1 MQQIGTT
8 TVKRTTAKARRYVY
22 PYIPLPPQ
30 YGSLVGSQVDVWQSE
45 DNELTLRFG
54 KSCHA
59 DDLDSN
65 SDLGVLTLLRAGVL
79 TNHPPSNHDF

>member
-8 TVKRTTAKARRYVY
+8 TVKRTTAKSRRYIY

-30 YGSLVGSQVDVWQSE
+30 YASLVGSHVEMWQNG
-45 DNELTLRFG
+45 DNELTMRFS

-59 DDLDSN
+59 QQFQ
-65 SDLGVLTLLRAGVL
+65 
-79 TNHPPSNHDF
+79 H